1 MKENFETLQRNNTW
15 KLIYAEVAAK
25 IVGNKLV
32 YRVKYNPN
40 GNIYKYKARLVAKW
54 YHQTHGVGFSKTF
67 SPDVNSCTIK
77 AILSLAII
85 YHRPVRQQNVN
96 YTFLNGIL
104 TKDVFMHKPEGFID
118 STYPLYIYKLNNVL
132 YGLKQVPRA

>member
-40 GNIYKYKARLVAKW
+40 GNIYKYKARLVAK
-54 YHQTHGVGFSKTF
+54 
-67 SPDVNSCTIK
+67 
-77 AILSLAII
+77 
-85 YHRPVRQQNVN
+85 
-96 YTFLNGIL
+96 
-104 TKDVFMHKPEGFID
+104 
-118 STYPLYIYKLNNVL
+118 
-132 YGLKQVPRA
+132 